1 MASTRKIWAIVAAG
15 VLAGGVMSGCAKSE
29 SPSSETKASETTASE
44 TKASETKASE
54 TKASE
59 AGGAEDI
66 SVAVGTGEFADAQGD
81 DNPETNTIVGFTA
94 TGATNDEASAKVIKA
109 CEDAGGVECTAD
121 EVTNDNVC
129 IVSVASSETHVVAGG
144 AGATVEEAKQ
154 DAIKKAADNGTPEG
168 EDAVVVISA
177 CP

>member
-15 VLAGGVMSGCAKSE
+15 VLAGGVMTGCAKSE

-44 TKASETKASE
+44 SKASETKA
-54 TKASE
+54 A
-59 AGGAEDI
+59 GAEDI
-66 SVAVGTGEFADAQGD
+66 SVAVGTGEFTDTAGDAD
-81 DNPETNTIVGFTA
+81 PETNTIVGFTA
-94 TGATNDEASAKVIKA
+94 TAATNDEASAKVIKA

-129 IVSVASSETHVVAGG
+129 IASVASSETHVVAGG
-144 AGATVEEAKQ
+144 AGATVEDARL
-154 DAIKKAADNGTPEG
+154 DAIKKSEDNKTPLG
-168 EDAVVVISA
+168 ADAVVIISA

>member
-1 MASTRKIWAIVAAG
+1 MASTRKFWAIVAAG

-54 TKASE
+54 

-66 SVAVGTGEFADAQGD
+66 SVAVGTGEFADAEGD
-81 DNPETNTIVGFTA
+81 GDPETNTIVGFTA
-94 TGATNDEASAKVIKA
+94 TAPTNDEASAKVIKA

-177 CP
+177 RP

>member
-15 VLAGGVMSGCAKSE
+15 VLAGGVMTGCAKSE

-44 TKASETKASE
+44 SKASETKA
-54 TKASE
+54 A
-59 AGGAEDI
+59 GAEDI
-66 SVAVGTGEFADAQGD
+66 SVAVGTGEFTDTAGDAD
-81 DNPETNTIVGFTA
+81 PETNTIVGFTA

>member
-15 VLAGGVMSGCAKSE
+15 VLAGGVMTGCAKSE

-44 TKASETKASE
+44 TKASESKASE
-54 TKASE
+54 TKA
-59 AGGAEDI
+59 AGAEDI
-66 SVAVGTGEFADAQGD
+66 SVAVGTGEFTDTAGDAD
-81 DNPETNTIVGFTA
+81 PETNTIVGFTA
-94 TGATNDEASAKVIKA
+94 TAATNDEASAKVIKA

-129 IVSVASSETHVVAGG
+129 IASVASSETHVVAGG
-144 AGATVEEAKQ
+144 AGATVEDARL
-154 DAIKKAADNGTPEG
+154 DAIKKSEDNKTPLG
-168 EDAVVVISA
+168 ADAVVIISA